1 MRTRALAVLALL
13 AMTALPAAAAVTNEF
28 TAYDGAQLG
37 STPEQV
43 RKAFPKME
51 VTTENL
57 GSQPFPSEHLVR
69 YVVRDAKIAEAGKP
83 GMVELRF
90 WNNKLWAIVVYYPP
104 DTKDAVLAALTK
116 RLGPPN
122 GTNPAKPSWQG
133 AKSSVFVETS
143 LNWFAVTDNALSK
156 EAQAWFLANLQKMSQ
171 AMQQGQAQQPQ
182 KAAEGG
188 AAAPAAAPAAA
199 TPAATPAAAA
209 PAATP
214 AK

>member
-1 MRTRALAVLALL
+1 MRTRALAVLAML
-13 AMTALPAAAAVTNEF
+13 ALTALPAAAAVTNEF

-143 LNWFAVTDNALSK
+143 VNWFGITDNALSK
-156 EAQAWFLANLQKMSQ
+156 EAQAWFLANLQRMSQ
-171 AMQQGQAQQPQ
+171 AMQQGQQ
-182 KAAEGG
+182 KAAAAS
-188 AAAPAAAPAAA
+188 AAAPPAATPAAA
-199 TPAATPAAAA
+199 TPAATPA
-209 PAATP
+209 
-214 AK
+214 K

>member
-13 AMTALPAAAAVTNEF
+13 ALTALPASAEVTNEF

-43 RKAFPKME
+43 RKAFPKMQ

-57 GSQPFPSEHLVR
+57 GSQPFPSEHMVR

-83 GMVELRF
+83 GTVELRF
-90 WNNKLWAIVVYYPP
+90 WTNKLWAVIVYYPP
-104 DTKDAVLAALTK
+104 DSKDAVVAALTK

-171 AMQQGQAQQPQ
+171 AMQQGQQ
-182 KAAEGG
+182 KAAAAS
-188 AAAPAAAPAAA
+188 AAAP
-199 TPAATPAAAA
+199 PAATPAAAA
-209 PAATP
+209 PAAATPAAPAATP

>member
-1 MRTRALAVLALL
+1 MRTRALAVLAML
-13 AMTALPAAAAVTNEF
+13 ALTALPAAAAVTNEF

-171 AMQQGQAQQPQ
+171 AMQQGQQ
-182 KAAEGG
+182 KAAAAS
-188 AAAPAAAPAAA
+188 AAAPAPATPAAA
-199 TPAATPAAAA
+199 TPAATPA
-209 PAATP
+209 
-214 AK
+214 K

>member
-1 MRTRALAVLALL
+1 MRTRALAVLAML
-13 AMTALPAAAAVTNEF
+13 ALTAPPAAAAVTNEF

-171 AMQQGQAQQPQ
+171 AMQQGQQ
-182 KAAEGG
+182 KAAAAS
-188 AAAPAAAPAAA
+188 AAAP
-199 TPAATPAAAA
+199 PAATPAAAA
-209 PAATP
+209 PAAATPAAPAATP

>member
-1 MRTRALAVLALL
+1 MRTRALAVLAML
-13 AMTALPAAAAVTNEF
+13 ALTALPAAAAVTNEF

-171 AMQQGQAQQPQ
+171 AMQQGQQ
-182 KAAEGG
+182 KAAAAS
-188 AAAPAAAPAAA
+188 AAAP
-199 TPAATPAAAA
+199 PAATPAAAA
-209 PAATP
+209 PAAATPAAPAATP

>member
-13 AMTALPAAAAVTNEF
+13 ALTALPASAEVTNEF

-43 RKAFPKME
+43 RKAFPKMQ

-57 GSQPFPSEHLVR
+57 GSQPFPSEHMVR

-83 GMVELRF
+83 GTVELRF
-90 WNNKLWAIVVYYPP
+90 WTNKLWAVIVYYPP
-104 DTKDAVLAALTK
+104 DSKDAVVAALTK

-156 EAQAWFLANLQKMSQ
+156 EAQAWFLANLQRMSQ
-171 AMQQGQAQQPQ
+171 AMQQGQQ
-182 KAAEGG
+182 KAAAAS
-188 AAAPAAAPAAA
+188 AAAP
-199 TPAATPAAAA
+199 PAATPAAAA
-209 PAATP
+209 PAAATPAAPAATP